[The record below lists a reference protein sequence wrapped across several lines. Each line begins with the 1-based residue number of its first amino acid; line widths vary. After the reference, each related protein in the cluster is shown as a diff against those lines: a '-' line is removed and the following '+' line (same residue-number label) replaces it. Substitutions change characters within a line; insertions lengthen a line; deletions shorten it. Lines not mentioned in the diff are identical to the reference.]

1 MKLYSRV
8 FVSTLIIAV
17 LCGCAATPYDP
28 FVVSRSEIYEKVG
41 TVAMLPVQC
50 PEFDRKAEAC
60 ARYETLITER
70 LEAAGFE
77 VISSKESADITNAI
91 VEQLGGIF
99 DPVTGKVSESKQQ
112 AVSDHLVKEM
122 NAKFEFDAFVAPSFD
137 VVAAPW
143 TGNYANWD
151 GATDVTTG
159 KTGFWA
165 GFGNSNMSGTIPAM
179 SLIVVLKDKTDTGNF
194 YVGRGGVQLIARYGE
209 SFASGFREISKSE
222 WFVDPARDVAAVDAA
237 LSKLVNEPVAAR

>member
-1 MKLYSRV
+1 MKLCTRV

-17 LCGCAATPYDP
+17 LSGCAAAPYDP
-28 FVVSRSEIYEKVG
+28 FVVSRSEIYEKVD
-41 TVAMLPVQC
+41 TLAMLPMQC
-50 PEFDRKAEAC
+50 PEFDRKSETS
-60 ARYETLITER
+60 ARYEALITEH
-70 LEAAGFE
+70 LEAAGFK

-99 DPVTGKVSESKQQ
+99 DPVTGQVSETKRQ

-122 NAKFEFDAFVAPSFD
+122 NAKFDIDGFVAPRFD

-143 TGNYANWD
+143 SGNSANWD

-165 GFGNSNMSGTIPAM
+165 AFGNSNMSGTIPAM
-179 SLIVVLKDKTDTGNF
+179 SLIVVLKNKTDTESY

-209 SFASGFREISKSE
+209 SFASGFTDIPTSE
-222 WFVDPARDVAAVDAA
+222 WFVDPARDAAAVSIA
-237 LSKLVNEPVAAR
+237 LSALVTEPVAAK